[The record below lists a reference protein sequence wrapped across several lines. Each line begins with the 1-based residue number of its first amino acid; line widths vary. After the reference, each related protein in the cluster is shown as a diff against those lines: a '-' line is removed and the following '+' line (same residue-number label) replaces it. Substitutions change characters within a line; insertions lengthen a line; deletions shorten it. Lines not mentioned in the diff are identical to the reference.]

1 MHSEDAGAP
10 PEKRARWQKCP
21 ICWDRIYVSE
31 TRPARFYEGQ
41 EGDAP
46 REGGDVVLRLMARK
60 PGSTLAMPR
69 ESGEVVFKG
78 EHIPWHLATEVMD
91 YAHLM
96 KGSEDYMKQQYD
108 DALAAIELLEKEDE
122 LMFGEDSEWTGRA
135 KRLIRES
142 KEKIKGIGNPPE
154 QPKKPEPT
162 AERAPIQFNESD
174 EGVPEMYLSK
184 HAQENVMANGSV
196 TPSNT
201 ADAEPNQQNT
211 NANYVPKTIAE
222 MRQKHLDKPPPHE
235 YLFYHGLQHY
245 YLSPLDI
252 RILQAAFGSYR
263 HFPSSI
269 LPRVERVSSGHVV
282 DDELRR
288 RVKYL
293 GHLPYGCEVGFLECD
308 WADTVSPEVLKD
320 FATQIERRRKRH
332 SEKEAREE
340 KDRVRIEKA
349 SEREIS
355 SLRRNKR
362 PSIPNDL
369 FSADN
374 LPTLGGSA
382 TDSSGNEP
390 GSSPPWAHR
399 TNSAFAS
406 LASPGTSPNAQR
418 TVWGTAAVQMDA
430 DYANLPADSEFGA
443 SDGWLQGWEKDMM
456 REEDELVAQAAQLSM
471 QNGIDADVNVG
482 GDAGGNAGGGGKSK
496 KGKKGKKITLMSTS
510 NRRTA

>member
-1 MHSEDAGAP
+1 MHSEDAGAA

-46 REGGDVVLRLMARK
+46 REGGDVVLRLVTRK

-69 ESGEVVFKG
+69 ESGDVVFKG

-96 KGSEDYMKQQYD
+96 KGSEDYMNQQYD
-108 DALAAIELLEKEDE
+108 EALAAIELLEKEDE

-142 KEKIKGIGNPPE
+142 KEKVKGIGNPPE
-154 QPKKPEPT
+154 QPKKPESRP
-162 AERAPIQFNESD
+162 ERAPIQFNESD
-174 EGVPEMYLSK
+174 EGVPEMYLTK
-184 HAQENVMANGSV
+184 HAQHTPSLNGS
-196 TPSNT
+196 
-201 ADAEPNQQNT
+201 AEPYITSDSAPSENNT

-222 MRQKHLDKPPPHE
+222 MRARHLEKPQPNE

-252 RILQAAFGSYR
+252 RILQAAFGSYKQ
-263 HFPSSI
+263 FPSSI
-269 LPRVERVSSGHVV
+269 LPRVERVSNGHVV
-282 DDELRR
+282 DDELRK

-308 WADTVSPEVLKD
+308 WTDTVSPEILKD
-320 FATQIERRRKRH
+320 FATQIDRRRKRH

-349 SEREIS
+349 SEREIAHI
-355 SLRRNKR
+355 RRNKR
-362 PSIPNDL
+362 PSIPDDL

-374 LPTLGGSA
+374 LPSLGGGSA
-382 TDSSGNEP
+382 TDSSGT
-390 GSSPPWAHR
+390 SPPWAHR

-430 DYANLPADSEFGA
+430 DYANLPADAEFGV

-456 REEDELVAQAAQLSM
+456 REEDELVAQAAQMSM
-471 QNGIDADVNVG
+471 QNGADAVTAAPSASAE
-482 GDAGGNAGGGGKSK
+482 GDAAASGKGK

>member
-1 MHSEDAGAP
+1 M
-10 PEKRARWQKCP
+10 
-21 ICWDRIYVSE
+21 SE

-46 REGGDVVLRLMARK
+46 REGGDVVLRLVTRK
-60 PGSTLAMPR
+60 AGSTLAMPR
-69 ESGEVVFKG
+69 ESGEVVPKG

-96 KGSEDYMKQQYD
+96 KGSEDFMNQQFD
-108 DALAAIELLEKEDE
+108 EALAAVELLEKEDE
-122 LMFGEDSEWTGRA
+122 LMFGEDAEWTGRA
-135 KRLIRES
+135 KRMIQES
-142 KEKIKGIGNPPE
+142 KERIRGIGNPPE
-154 QPKKPEPT
+154 QPKKPEPKP
-162 AERAPIQFNESD
+162 ERAPIEFNESD
-174 EGVPEMYLSK
+174 EGVPDMYLTK
-184 HAQENVMANGSV
+184 HAQHHSSTNGTDPNNVNGS
-196 TPSNT
+196 
-201 ADAEPNQQNT
+201 AIHEKQN
-211 NANYVPKTIAE
+211 NENYVPRTIAE
-222 MRQKHLDKPPPHE
+222 MRNRNVEKPQPNE

-252 RILQAAFGSYR
+252 RILQAEFGSYKN
-263 HFPSSI
+263 FPSSI

-308 WADTVSPEVLKD
+308 WTDTVSPDILKD
-320 FATQIERRRKRH
+320 FAVQIDRRRKRH
-332 SEKEAREE
+332 SEKDAREE

-349 SEREIS
+349 SEREIAHI
-355 SLRRNKR
+355 RRNKR

-374 LPTLGGSA
+374 LPTLPGSA
-382 TDSSGNEP
+382 NDSSANEA

-399 TNSAFAS
+399 TTSAFAH

-418 TVWGTAAVQMDA
+418 TVWGTAAVATDA
-430 DYANLPADSEFGA
+430 DYANLPPDSDFA
-443 SDGWLQGWEKDMM
+443 VSDGWLQGWEKDMM
-456 REEDELVAQAAQLSM
+456 REEDELVAQAAQMSM
-471 QNGIDADVNVG
+471 QNGGDVSAS
-482 GDAGGNAGGGGKSK
+482 AGGNDAGGGGGGKGK

>member
-46 REGGDVVLRLMARK
+46 REGGDVVLRLVTRK
-60 PGSTLAMPR
+60 TGSTLAMPR

-91 YAHLM
+91 YAHIM
-96 KGSEDYMKQQYD
+96 KGSEEYMNQQYD
-108 DALAAIELLEKEDE
+108 EALAAIELLEKEDE
-122 LMFGEDSEWTGRA
+122 LMFGEDAEWTGRA

-154 QPKKPEPT
+154 PKKPEPKS
-162 AERAPIQFNESD
+162 ERAPIQFNEND
-174 EGVPEMYLSK
+174 EGVPDMYLSK
-184 HAQENVMANGSV
+184 HAQHPAMANSSTESNNAV
-196 TPSNT
+196 DSAPSEHT
-201 ADAEPNQQNT
+201 T

-222 MRQKHLDKPPPHE
+222 MRQRHFEKPQPNE

-245 YLSPLDI
+245 YLSSLDI
-252 RILQAAFGSYR
+252 RILQAAFGSYK

-282 DDELRR
+282 DDELRKK
-288 RVKYL
+288 VKYL

-308 WADTVSPEVLKD
+308 WTDTVSPEILKD
-320 FATQIERRRKRH
+320 FAVQIDRRRKRH

-349 SEREIS
+349 SEREIA

-382 TDSSGNEP
+382 TDSSGNEH
-390 GSSPPWAHR
+390 GSSPPWSHR

-406 LASPGTSPNAQR
+406 LASPGTSPNTQR
-418 TVWGTAAVQMDA
+418 TVWGTAAVQA
-430 DYANLPADSEFGA
+430 DTDYGNLPPDSEFGV

-471 QNGIDADVNVG
+471 QNDGDVLASAN
-482 GDAGGNAGGGGKSK
+482 GDMAGNAAGKGK